1 MKHTRRGK
9 PMTIKRFVVISIFAL
24 LILASCSSIS
34 PLSEEEASMLIEGT
48 VFEPDETEKTVY
60 VPVETVRYV
69 IADKETSR
77 IKNEISVDSIEGEE
91 AESSGDFLTS
101 SVSDN
106 TVTVS
111 SSTDFTNAIVEYNFL
126 DGKIYEIF
134 TSPNKVT
141 DIRLAPGETI
151 SGEAAIG
158 DSESWQMVTATSS
171 EKGRSVTHIYVR
183 PVTSGLET
191 TMIIPTDQR
200 TYYLLLTST
209 ENLYMVGIRW
219 KYPGIV
225 TFGPSSKDIPS
236 VSISVEDM
244 NSNYT
249 IKGDSVFW
257 KPTMVF
263 DDGLR
268 TYFQFDPRFN
278 TSAGAPSLYLLP
290 REGSNTSKAEII
302 NYVIRGN
309 FYIAD
314 FVLQDKQSFMLMTED
329 NQVEISK
336 K

>member
-1 MKHTRRGK
+1 MKITRLAAIG
-9 PMTIKRFVVISIFAL
+9 L
-24 LILASCSSIS
+24 LASFILISCSSIS
-34 PLSEEEASMLIEGT
+34 PLSEEEEAMLIEGT

-69 IADKETSR
+69 LTSDDKSIRIENDSSSDISKDAETAGVYLNS
-77 IKNEISVDSIEGEE
+77 SVDMN
-91 AESSGDFLTS
+91 TV
-101 SVSDN
+101 SVS
-106 TVTVS
+106 S
-111 SSTDFTNAIVEYNFL
+111 ETDFRNAIVEYNFL

-158 DSESWQMVTATSS
+158 DSESWQMVTASSS
-171 EKGRSVTHIYVR
+171 ERGRAVTHIYVR
-183 PVTSGLET
+183 PVTTGLET

-209 ENLYMVGIRW
+209 EDVYMVGVRW
-219 KYPGIV
+219 KYPGIS
-225 TFGPSSKDIPS
+225 TFGSSSDASIPS

-249 IKGDSVFW
+249 IKGDNVFW

-263 DDGLR
+263 DDGIR
-268 TYFQFDPRFN
+268 TYFQFDPRFS
-278 TSAGAPSLYLLP
+278 TSAGAPALYLLP
-290 REGSNTSKAEII
+290 RKGAGTSNAEII

-314 FVLQDKQSFMLMTED
+314 FILQDKQSFMLMTQD
-329 NQVEISK
+329 DRVEITRK
-336 K
+336 

>member
-1 MKHTRRGK
+1 
-9 PMTIKRFVVISIFAL
+9 MTIKRFAVISIFAL

-69 IADKETSR
+69 IADEETSR
-77 IKNEISVDSIEGEE
+77 DKNEISVDTIEGEE

-219 KYPGIV
+219 KYPGIA
-225 TFGPSSKDIPS
+225 TFGSSSADIPS

-244 NSNYT
+244 NSNYE
-249 IKGDSVFW
+249 IKGDNVFW

-314 FVLQDKQSFMLMTED
+314 FVLQDRQSFMLMTED

>member
-1 MKHTRRGK
+1 MEKKRTRRERLMKITRPAAVG
-9 PMTIKRFVVISIFAL
+9 
-24 LILASCSSIS
+24 ILAAIMLISCSSIS
-34 PLSEEEASMLIEGT
+34 PLTEEEAAMLVEGT

-69 IADKETSR
+69 ITDSNNSNRIQNDNATYIPEDATSGDYL
-77 IKNEISVDSIEGEE
+77 NSSVDS
-91 AESSGDFLTS
+91 
-101 SVSDN
+101 N
-106 TVTVS
+106 TVSVGS
-111 SSTDFTNAIVEYNFL
+111 DTDFTNAIVEYNFL

-158 DSESWQMVTATSS
+158 DSESWQMVTASSS
-171 EKGRSVTHIYVR
+171 EKGRAVTHIYVR

-209 ENLYMVGIRW
+209 EDVYMVGVRW
-219 KYPGIV
+219 KYPGIA
-225 TFGPSSKDIPS
+225 TFGASAESIPS
-236 VSISVEDM
+236 VSISVENM

-249 IKGDSVFW
+249 VKGDNVFW

-268 TYFQFDPRFN
+268 TYFQFDPRFS
-278 TSAGAPSLYLLP
+278 TSAGAPALYLLP

-314 FVLQDKQSFMLMTED
+314 FVLQDRQSFMLMTQD
-329 NQVEISK
+329 NRVEITRK
-336 K
+336 

>member
-1 MKHTRRGK
+1 MC
-9 PMTIKRFVVISIFAL
+9 L
-24 LILASCSSIS
+24 LASCSSIK
-34 PLSEEEASMLIEGT
+34 PLTEEEEAMLVEGV
-48 VFEPDETEKTVY
+48 VFEPDETQKTVY
-60 VPVETVRYV
+60 VPVETVKYIV
-69 IADKETSR
+69 TDEETIR
-77 IKNEISVDSIEGEE
+77 NKNEIIENKVEE
-91 AESSGDFLTS
+91 NLTAGDYLTS
-101 SVSDN
+101 
-106 TVTVS
+106 TVS
-111 SSTDFTNAIVEYNFL
+111 SNTVSVSSATDFTNAIVEYNFL

-158 DSESWQMVTATSS
+158 DSESWQMVTASSS
-171 EKGRSVTHIYVR
+171 EKGRAVTHIYVR
-183 PVTSGLET
+183 PVTSGLDT

-200 TYYLLLTST
+200 TYYLKLTST

-219 KYPGIV
+219 KYPGIA
-225 TFGPSSKDIPS
+225 TFGASAESIPS

-244 NSNYT
+244 DSNYT
-249 IKGDSVFW
+249 IEGDNVFW

-278 TSAGAPSLYLLP
+278 QSAGAPALYLLP
-290 REGSNTSKAEII
+290 REGSNTDKAEII

-314 FVLQDKQSFMLMTED
+314 FVLQDKQSFLLMTQD
-329 NQVEISK
+329 NRVDITK